1 MGLSPCD
8 TQLSLCPPLRP
19 LPSLIKW
26 AGVIPWTTT
35 LTLARLPCAPHFAL
49 SPSHAITLAH
59 APHFAYPRTT
69 TPSSNHGGMAP
80 LPSNGRD
87 ALDYEF
93 QACRNHRQLEQLLS
107 RSLKGAYSRLARV
120 NIYSGYLVSLP
131 SESQTGLK
139 VPHVIHKYIRN
150 FLCDPGWTPPG
161 VYPIRETK
169 KGQDQFA
176 RKHLFVGPLLPS
188 GF

>member
-1 MGLSPCD
+1 MGGCD
-8 TQLSLCPPLRP
+8 ALDHYTHPRTPSMCSLLRSLSLACHHPRTHSPLR
-19 LPSLIKW
+19 
-26 AGVIPWTTT
+26 
-35 LTLARLPCAPHFAL
+35 
-49 SPSHAITLAH
+49 SPSRRHGPPPIKRARR
-59 APHFAYPRTT
+59 PVSSYGPRSHLT
-69 TPSSNHGGMAP
+69 H
-80 LPSNGRD
+80 D